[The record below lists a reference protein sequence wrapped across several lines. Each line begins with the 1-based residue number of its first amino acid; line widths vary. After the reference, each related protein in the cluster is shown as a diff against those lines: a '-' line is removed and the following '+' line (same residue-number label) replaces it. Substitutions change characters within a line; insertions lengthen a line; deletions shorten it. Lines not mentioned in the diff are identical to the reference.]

1 MCVSVLV
8 CVCAYSCAMFAVYSM
23 YFLLPLLQRMGNS
36 SCGALTLK
44 DNLELRFV
52 SVCVLCA
59 CVLCACVWCACV
71 CGVLGVLGVLCV
83 HMYL

>member
-1 MCVSVLV
+1 MSVLV

-44 DNLELRFV
+44 DNLALRFV
-52 SVCVLCA
+52 SV

-71 CGVLGVLGVLCV
+71 CGVLGVLGVCV
-83 HMYL
+83 CAHMYL